1 MERSGANRPNIRTL
15 LVLVLSCSDLRN
27 ITGILGELSTTG
39 SARHIGWGDRAKMNQ
54 QTRAYANTV
63 MVWGSM
69 IVVSATIGWVV
80 GYILFG

>member
-1 MERSGANRPNIRTL
+1 
-15 LVLVLSCSDLRN
+15 
-27 ITGILGELSTTG
+27 LSTTA

-69 IVVSATIGWVV
+69 IAVSATIGWVV

>member
-1 MERSGANRPNIRTL
+1 MERSGANNQNVSTL
-15 LVLVLSCSDLRN
+15 LDLVSHSGLRN

-39 SARHIGWGDRAKMNQ
+39 SARHIGWGDIAKMNQ

-69 IVVSATIGWVV
+69 IAVSATIGWVV
-80 GYILFG
+80 EYILFG

>member
-1 MERSGANRPNIRTL
+1 MERSGANSSNLSAL
-15 LVLVLSCSDLRN
+15 LDPVLHSGLRN
-27 ITGILGELSTTG
+27 ITEILGELSTT
-39 SARHIGWGDRAKMNQ
+39 SSMHHTGWGDRAKMNQ
-54 QTRAYANTV
+54 QTRVYANTV

>member
-1 MERSGANRPNIRTL
+1 MERSGANNQNVSTL
-15 LVLVLSCSDLRN
+15 LDLVSHSGLRN
-27 ITGILGELSTTG
+27 ITGILGELCTAS
-39 SARHIGWGDRAKMNQ
+39 SAHPTGWGDRAKMNQ

-63 MVWGSM
+63 LVWGSM